1 MKITT
6 FVLLCL
12 VALLVPDVSA
22 AFDWQSYLFKLAS
35 PKLIPTYKLIDQ
47 LVMKLL
53 MPISKQFFNAFSPL
67 VCAQVI
73 PMLLEVVE

>member
-12 VALLVPDVSA
+12 AAFLVPDVA
-22 AFDWQSYLFKLAS
+22 ALDWQSYVFKLAS

-53 MPISKQFFNAFSPL
+53 MPISKQFFDAFSPL

-73 PMLLEVVE
+73 PMLLEVVG

>member
-12 VALLVPDVSA
+12 AALLVSDVS